1 MLKVQKKG
9 ELTHG
14 GKKEKGL
21 QLMGKIS
28 VVVAIPMAALVLLGC
43 LIGVS
48 GMNGV
53 SDILMKEQL
62 VSAEYSFGQIM
73 DGLSDGDYR
82 YENGTL
88 YKGDYDVTANEN
100 VLTEFKE
107 NTGIE
112 VSIVVGNVRGAT
124 TMSDA
129 DGKSMKGQS
138 ISETVYEKLKAGE
151 ADYDQKL
158 KIGSKNYLAYYMP
171 IKNASGEI
179 YGSLFVG
186 YDKNTVSAMTR
197 SNIYKMVGTLC
208 VIAVAVMAVI
218 AFLMRSIGKVLHNTV
233 DHLEEVADGSLDVMV
248 QNKVLE
254 RNDELGEVSRSLQKL
269 VSSFKEIVK
278 NIMAA
283 SAELDSFSGEFKES
297 FDNIKESISNINT
310 AVDEI
315 ANGATQQ
322 AGDTQRANEEV
333 INMGD
338 ALDSTAGNVIAL
350 TDSAQKMSD
359 YNSSANEILEELLE
373 ISKKTNQS
381 VDDVQKQTDETNRS
395 AMEIQEATE
404 LIASI
409 ASQTN
414 LLSLNA
420 SIEAARAG
428 EQGRGFAVVAGEIR
442 TLADQCSESA
452 DKIANVV
459 HELLDNSNQS
469 VHTMNEVMVSIEQ
482 QNEKLENT
490 LKMYAQLNDE
500 IHIVSQAIH
509 EISAQVDGL
518 GDTKNA
524 VLELLESLSAI
535 SEENAASTQQTSASM
550 IELSNIVEECTEK
563 TAGLLTLSANLRDN
577 TTKFSID
584 VIKDNI
590 NDMKL

>member
-1 MLKVQKKG
+1 MEAKK
-9 ELTHG
+9 
-14 GKKEKGL
+14 KKGL

-62 VSAEYSFGQIM
+62 ESAEYSFGQIM

-208 VIAVAVMAVI
+208 MIAVAVIVVI

-278 NIMAA
+278 NIMTA

-322 AGDTQRANEEV
+322 AGDTQKANEEV

>member
-1 MLKVQKKG
+1 MEAKK
-9 ELTHG
+9 
-14 GKKEKGL
+14 KKGL

-62 VSAEYSFGQIM
+62 ESAEYSFGQIM

-138 ISETVYEKLKAGE
+138 ISETVYEKLQAGE

-197 SNIYKMVGTLC
+197 SNIYKMVGTLS
-208 VIAVAVMAVI
+208 VIAVATMAVI

-233 DHLEEVADGSLDVMV
+233 DHLEEVADGSLNVMV

-278 NIMAA
+278 NIMTA

-322 AGDTQRANEEV
+322 AGDTQKANEEV

>member
-1 MLKVQKKG
+1 MEAKK
-9 ELTHG
+9 
-14 GKKEKGL
+14 KKGL

-62 VSAEYSFGQIM
+62 ESAEYSFGQIM

-138 ISETVYEKLKAGE
+138 ISETVYEKLQAGE

-158 KIGSKNYLAYYMP
+158 KIGSKNYLAYYLP

-186 YDKNTVSAMTR
+186 YDKKTVSAMTR

-233 DHLEEVADGSLDVMV
+233 DHLEEVADGSLNVMV

-278 NIMAA
+278 NIMTA

-322 AGDTQRANEEV
+322 AGDTQKANEEV

-338 ALDSTAGNVIAL
+338 ALDATAGNVIAL

-584 VIKDNI
+584 VIKDNL
-590 NDMKL
+590 NDMQL

>member
-1 MLKVQKKG
+1 
-9 ELTHG
+9 
-14 GKKEKGL
+14 
-21 QLMGKIS
+21 MGKIS

-62 VSAEYSFGQIM
+62 ESAEYSFGQIM

-138 ISETVYEKLKAGE
+138 ISETVYEKLQAGE

-186 YDKNTVSAMTR
+186 YDKKTVSAMTR

-208 VIAVAVMAVI
+208 VIAVATMAVI

-233 DHLEEVADGSLDVMV
+233 DHLEEVADGSLNVMV

-269 VSSFKEIVK
+269 VSSFKEVVK
-278 NIMAA
+278 NIMTA

-322 AGDTQRANEEV
+322 AGDTQKANEEV

>member
-1 MLKVQKKG
+1 MEAKMK
-9 ELTHG
+9 
-14 GKKEKGL
+14 KGL

-28 VVVAIPMAALVLLGC
+28 AVVAIPMAALVLLGC

-62 VSAEYSFGQIM
+62 ESAEYSFGQIM

-138 ISETVYEKLKAGE
+138 ISETVYEKLQAGE

-186 YDKNTVSAMTR
+186 YDKKTVSAMTR

-208 VIAVAVMAVI
+208 VIAVATMAVI

-233 DHLEEVADGSLDVMV
+233 DHLEEVADGSLNVMV

-269 VSSFKEIVK
+269 VSSFKEVVK
-278 NIMAA
+278 NIMTA

-322 AGDTQRANEEV
+322 AGDTQKANEEV

>member
-1 MLKVQKKG
+1 MEAKK
-9 ELTHG
+9 
-14 GKKEKGL
+14 KKGL

-28 VVVAIPMAALVLLGC
+28 AVVAIPMAALVLLGC

-62 VSAEYSFGQIM
+62 ESAEYSFGQIM

-138 ISETVYEKLKAGE
+138 ISETVYEKLQAGE

-186 YDKNTVSAMTR
+186 YDKKTVSAMTR

-208 VIAVAVMAVI
+208 VIAVATMAVI

-233 DHLEEVADGSLDVMV
+233 DHLEEVADGSLNVMV

-269 VSSFKEIVK
+269 VSSFKEVVK
-278 NIMAA
+278 NIMTA

-322 AGDTQRANEEV
+322 AGDTQKANEEV

-469 VHTMNEVMVSIEQ
+469 VHTMNEVMVSIGQ

>member
-1 MLKVQKKG
+1 MEAKK
-9 ELTHG
+9 
-14 GKKEKGL
+14 KKGL

-28 VVVAIPMAALVLLGC
+28 AVVAIPMAALVLLGC

-62 VSAEYSFGQIM
+62 ESAEYSFGQIM

-138 ISETVYEKLKAGE
+138 ISETVYEKLQAGE

-158 KIGSKNYLAYYMP
+158 KIGSKNYLAYYLP

-186 YDKNTVSAMTR
+186 YDKKTVSAMTR

-278 NIMAA
+278 NIMTA

-322 AGDTQRANEEV
+322 AGDTQKANEEV

-563 TAGLLTLSANLRDN
+563 AAGLLTLSANLRDN

>member
-1 MLKVQKKG
+1 
-9 ELTHG
+9 
-14 GKKEKGL
+14 
-21 QLMGKIS
+21 
-28 VVVAIPMAALVLLGC
+28 
-43 LIGVS
+43 
-48 GMNGV
+48 
-53 SDILMKEQL
+53 
-62 VSAEYSFGQIM
+62 
-73 DGLSDGDYR
+73 
-82 YENGTL
+82 
-88 YKGDYDVTANEN
+88 
-100 VLTEFKE
+100 
-107 NTGIE
+107 
-112 VSIVVGNVRGAT
+112 
-124 TMSDA
+124 
-129 DGKSMKGQS
+129 
-138 ISETVYEKLKAGE
+138 
-151 ADYDQKL
+151 
-158 KIGSKNYLAYYMP
+158 
-171 IKNASGEI
+171 
-179 YGSLFVG
+179 
-186 YDKNTVSAMTR
+186 
-197 SNIYKMVGTLC
+197 
-208 VIAVAVMAVI
+208 
-218 AFLMRSIGKVLHNTV
+218 
-233 DHLEEVADGSLDVMV
+233 
-248 QNKVLE
+248 
-254 RNDELGEVSRSLQKL
+254 
-269 VSSFKEIVK
+269 
-278 NIMAA
+278 
-283 SAELDSFSGEFKES
+283 
-297 FDNIKESISNINT
+297 
-310 AVDEI
+310 
-315 ANGATQQ
+315 
-322 AGDTQRANEEV
+322 
-333 INMGD
+333 MGD

>member
-1 MLKVQKKG
+1 MEAKK
-9 ELTHG
+9 
-14 GKKEKGL
+14 KKGL

-62 VSAEYSFGQIM
+62 ESAEYSFGQIM

-138 ISETVYEKLKAGE
+138 ISETVYEKLQAGE

-158 KIGSKNYLAYYMP
+158 KIGSKNYLAYYLP

-186 YDKNTVSAMTR
+186 YDKKTVSAMTR

-278 NIMAA
+278 NIMTA

-322 AGDTQRANEEV
+322 AGDTQKANEEV

>member
-1 MLKVQKKG
+1 MEAKK
-9 ELTHG
+9 
-14 GKKEKGL
+14 KKGL

-62 VSAEYSFGQIM
+62 ESAEYSFGQIM

-88 YKGDYDVTANEN
+88 YQGDYDVTANEN

-138 ISETVYEKLKAGE
+138 ISETVYEKLQAGE

-208 VIAVAVMAVI
+208 VIAVATMAVI

-233 DHLEEVADGSLDVMV
+233 DHLEEVADGSLNVMV

-278 NIMAA
+278 NIMTA

-322 AGDTQRANEEV
+322 AGDTQKANEEV

-469 VHTMNEVMVSIEQ
+469 VHTMNEVMVSIGQ

>member
-1 MLKVQKKG
+1 MEAKK
-9 ELTHG
+9 
-14 GKKEKGL
+14 KKGL

-62 VSAEYSFGQIM
+62 ESAEYSFGQIM

-138 ISETVYEKLKAGE
+138 ISETIYEKLKAGE

-186 YDKNTVSAMTR
+186 YDKKTVSAMTR

-233 DHLEEVADGSLDVMV
+233 DHLEEVADGSLNVMV

-278 NIMAA
+278 NIMTA

-322 AGDTQRANEEV
+322 AGDTQKANEEV

-395 AMEIQEATE
+395 SMEIQEATE

>member
-1 MLKVQKKG
+1 
-9 ELTHG
+9 
-14 GKKEKGL
+14 
-21 QLMGKIS
+21 MGKIS

-62 VSAEYSFGQIM
+62 ESAEYSFGQIM

-138 ISETVYEKLKAGE
+138 ISETVYEKLQAGE

-233 DHLEEVADGSLDVMV
+233 DHLEEVADGSLNVMV

-278 NIMAA
+278 NIMTA

-322 AGDTQRANEEV
+322 AGDTQKANEEV

-338 ALDSTAGNVIAL
+338 ALDATAGNVIAL

>member
-1 MLKVQKKG
+1 MEAKK
-9 ELTHG
+9 
-14 GKKEKGL
+14 KKGL

-28 VVVAIPMAALVLLGC
+28 AVVAIPMAALVLLGC

-62 VSAEYSFGQIM
+62 KSAEYSFGQIM

-112 VSIVVGNVRGAT
+112 VSIIVGDVRGAT

-129 DGKSMKGQS
+129 DGKSMKGRS

-151 ADYDQKL
+151 TVYDQKL
-158 KIGSKNYLAYYMP
+158 EIGSKNYLAYYLP

-208 VIAVAVMAVI
+208 VIAVATMAVI

-233 DHLEEVADGSLDVMV
+233 DHLEEVADGSLNVMV
-248 QNKVLE
+248 QNKILE

-278 NIMAA
+278 NIMTA
-283 SAELDSFSGEFKES
+283 SAELDSFSGEFKGS

-469 VHTMNEVMVSIEQ
+469 VHTMNEVMVSIGQ

-500 IHIVSQAIH
+500 IHTVSQAIH
-509 EISAQVDGL
+509 EISVQVDGL
-518 GDTKNA
+518 GDAKNA

-550 IELSNIVEECTEK
+550 SELSNIVEECTEK
-563 TAGLLTLSANLRDN
+563 TAGLLTLSADLRDN

>member
-1 MLKVQKKG
+1 MEAKK
-9 ELTHG
+9 
-14 GKKEKGL
+14 KKGL

-62 VSAEYSFGQIM
+62 ESAEYSFGQIM

-233 DHLEEVADGSLDVMV
+233 DHLEEVADGSLNVMV

-269 VSSFKEIVK
+269 VLSFKEIVK
-278 NIMAA
+278 NIMTA

-322 AGDTQRANEEV
+322 AGDTQKANEEV

-428 EQGRGFAVVAGEIR
+428 EQGRGFAVVADEIR

-577 TTKFSID
+577 TTKFNID

>member
-1 MLKVQKKG
+1 MEAKK
-9 ELTHG
+9 
-14 GKKEKGL
+14 KKGL

-28 VVVAIPMAALVLLGC
+28 AVVAIPMAALVLLGC

-62 VSAEYSFGQIM
+62 ESAEYSFGQIM

-138 ISETVYEKLKAGE
+138 ISETVYEKLQAGE

-186 YDKNTVSAMTR
+186 YDKKTVSAMTR

-208 VIAVAVMAVI
+208 VIAVATMAVI

-233 DHLEEVADGSLDVMV
+233 DHLEEVADGSLNVMV

-269 VSSFKEIVK
+269 VSSFKEVVK
-278 NIMAA
+278 NIMTA

-322 AGDTQRANEEV
+322 AGDTQKANEEV

>member
-1 MLKVQKKG
+1 MEAKK
-9 ELTHG
+9 
-14 GKKEKGL
+14 KKGL

-62 VSAEYSFGQIM
+62 ESAEYSFGQIM

-138 ISETVYEKLKAGE
+138 ISETVYEKLQAGE

-158 KIGSKNYLAYYMP
+158 KIGSKNYLAYYLP

-186 YDKNTVSAMTR
+186 YDKKTVSAMTR

-233 DHLEEVADGSLDVMV
+233 DHLEEVADGSLNVMV

-278 NIMAA
+278 NIMTA

-322 AGDTQRANEEV
+322 AGDTQKANEEV

>member
-1 MLKVQKKG
+1 MEAKK
-9 ELTHG
+9 
-14 GKKEKGL
+14 KKGL

-28 VVVAIPMAALVLLGC
+28 AVVAIPMAALVLLGC

-62 VSAEYSFGQIM
+62 ESAEYSFGQIM

-138 ISETVYEKLKAGE
+138 ISETVYEKLQAGE

-186 YDKNTVSAMTR
+186 YDKKTVSAMTR

-208 VIAVAVMAVI
+208 VIAVATMAVI

-233 DHLEEVADGSLDVMV
+233 DHLEEVADGSLNVMV

-269 VSSFKEIVK
+269 VSSFKEVVK
-278 NIMAA
+278 NIMTA

-322 AGDTQRANEEV
+322 AGDTQKANEEV

-469 VHTMNEVMVSIEQ
+469 VHTMNEVIVSIGQ

>member
-1 MLKVQKKG
+1 
-9 ELTHG
+9 
-14 GKKEKGL
+14 
-21 QLMGKIS
+21 
-28 VVVAIPMAALVLLGC
+28 
-43 LIGVS
+43 
-48 GMNGV
+48 
-53 SDILMKEQL
+53 
-62 VSAEYSFGQIM
+62 
-73 DGLSDGDYR
+73 
-82 YENGTL
+82 
-88 YKGDYDVTANEN
+88 
-100 VLTEFKE
+100 
-107 NTGIE
+107 
-112 VSIVVGNVRGAT
+112 
-124 TMSDA
+124 
-129 DGKSMKGQS
+129 
-138 ISETVYEKLKAGE
+138 
-151 ADYDQKL
+151 
-158 KIGSKNYLAYYMP
+158 
-171 IKNASGEI
+171 
-179 YGSLFVG
+179 
-186 YDKNTVSAMTR
+186 
-197 SNIYKMVGTLC
+197 
-208 VIAVAVMAVI
+208 
-218 AFLMRSIGKVLHNTV
+218 
-233 DHLEEVADGSLDVMV
+233 
-248 QNKVLE
+248 
-254 RNDELGEVSRSLQKL
+254 
-269 VSSFKEIVK
+269 
-278 NIMAA
+278 
-283 SAELDSFSGEFKES
+283 
-297 FDNIKESISNINT
+297 
-310 AVDEI
+310 
-315 ANGATQQ
+315 
-322 AGDTQRANEEV
+322 
-333 INMGD
+333 MGD

-500 IHIVSQAIH
+500 IHTVSQAIH

-518 GDTKNA
+518 GDAKNA

-563 TAGLLTLSANLRDN
+563 TAGLLTLSTNLRDN

>member
-1 MLKVQKKG
+1 MEAKK
-9 ELTHG
+9 
-14 GKKEKGL
+14 KKGL

-28 VVVAIPMAALVLLGC
+28 AVVAIPMAALVLLGC

-62 VSAEYSFGQIM
+62 ESAEYSFGQIM

-138 ISETVYEKLKAGE
+138 ISETVYEKLQAGE

-158 KIGSKNYLAYYMP
+158 KIGSKNYLAYYLP

-186 YDKNTVSAMTR
+186 YDKKTVSAMTR

-208 VIAVAVMAVI
+208 VIAVATMAVI

-233 DHLEEVADGSLDVMV
+233 DHLEEVADGSLNVMV

-269 VSSFKEIVK
+269 VSSFKEVVK
-278 NIMAA
+278 NIMTA

-322 AGDTQRANEEV
+322 AGDTQKANEEV

>member
-1 MLKVQKKG
+1 MEAKK
-9 ELTHG
+9 
-14 GKKEKGL
+14 KKGL

-28 VVVAIPMAALVLLGC
+28 AVVAIPMVALVILGC

-62 VSAEYSFGQIM
+62 ESAEYSFGQIM
-73 DGLSDGDYR
+73 DELSDGDYR

-88 YKGDYDVTANEN
+88 YKGDYDVTANES
-100 VLTEFKE
+100 VLTAFKE

-112 VSIVVGNVRGAT
+112 VSIIVGDVRGAT

-129 DGKSMKGQS
+129 DGKNMKGQT
-138 ISETVYEKLKAGE
+138 ISANVYEKIKAGE
-151 ADYDQKL
+151 VVFDQKL
-158 KIGSKNYLAYYMP
+158 EIGSKKYLAYYLP
-171 IKNASGEI
+171 IKNASGEV

-208 VIAVAVMAVI
+208 AIAVVAMIVI
-218 AFLMRSIGKVLHNTV
+218 AFLMRSVGKVLHNTV
-233 DHLEEVADGSLDVMV
+233 DHLEEVADGSLNVMV

-269 VSSFKEIVK
+269 VTSFKEIVK
-278 NIMAA
+278 NIMTA
-283 SAELDSFSGEFKES
+283 SSELDSFSGEFKES
-297 FDNIKESISNINT
+297 FDNIKESINNIDT

-333 INMGD
+333 INMGN

-459 HELLDNSNQS
+459 HELLNNSNQS
-469 VHTMNEVMVSIEQ
+469 VHTMNEVMVSIGQ

-500 IHIVSQAIH
+500 IHTVSQAIQ
-509 EISAQVDGL
+509 EISTQVDGL
-518 GDTKNA
+518 GEAKNA

>member
-1 MLKVQKKG
+1 MEAKK
-9 ELTHG
+9 
-14 GKKEKGL
+14 KKGL

-62 VSAEYSFGQIM
+62 ESAEYSFGQIM

-138 ISETVYEKLKAGE
+138 ISETVYEKLQAGE

-158 KIGSKNYLAYYMP
+158 KIGSKNYLAYYLP

-233 DHLEEVADGSLDVMV
+233 DHLEEVADGSLNVMV

-278 NIMAA
+278 NIMTA

-322 AGDTQRANEEV
+322 AGDTQKANEEV

>member
-1 MLKVQKKG
+1 MEAKK
-9 ELTHG
+9 
-14 GKKEKGL
+14 KKGL

-62 VSAEYSFGQIM
+62 ESAEYSFGQIM

-208 VIAVAVMAVI
+208 VIAVAVMVVI

-233 DHLEEVADGSLDVMV
+233 DHLEEVADGSLNVMV

-278 NIMAA
+278 NIMTA

-322 AGDTQRANEEV
+322 AGDTQKANEEV

>member
-1 MLKVQKKG
+1 MEAKK
-9 ELTHG
+9 
-14 GKKEKGL
+14 KKGL

-43 LIGVS
+43 LIGIS

-62 VSAEYSFGQIM
+62 KSAEYSFGQIM

-112 VSIVVGNVRGAT
+112 VSIIVGDVRGAT

-151 ADYDQKL
+151 TVYDQKL
-158 KIGSKNYLAYYMP
+158 EIGSKNYLVYYLP

-208 VIAVAVMAVI
+208 VIAVAAMAVI

-233 DHLEEVADGSLDVMV
+233 DHLEEVADGSLNVMV

-269 VSSFKEIVK
+269 VLSFKEIVK
-278 NIMAA
+278 NIMTA

-469 VHTMNEVMVSIEQ
+469 VHTMNEVMVSIGQ

-500 IHIVSQAIH
+500 IHTVSQAIH

-518 GDTKNA
+518 GDAKNA

-550 IELSNIVEECTEK
+550 SELSNIVEECTEK

>member
-1 MLKVQKKG
+1 MEAKK
-9 ELTHG
+9 
-14 GKKEKGL
+14 KKGL

-62 VSAEYSFGQIM
+62 ESAEYSFGQIM

-138 ISETVYEKLKAGE
+138 ISETVYEKLQAGE

-186 YDKNTVSAMTR
+186 YDKKTVSAMTR

-208 VIAVAVMAVI
+208 VIAVATMAVI

-233 DHLEEVADGSLDVMV
+233 DHLEEVADGSLNVMV

-269 VSSFKEIVK
+269 VSSFKEVVK
-278 NIMAA
+278 NIMTA

-322 AGDTQRANEEV
+322 AGDTQKANEEV

>member
-1 MLKVQKKG
+1 MEAKK
-9 ELTHG
+9 
-14 GKKEKGL
+14 KKGL

-28 VVVAIPMAALVLLGC
+28 AVVAIPMAALVLLGC

-62 VSAEYSFGQIM
+62 ESAEYSFGQIM

-138 ISETVYEKLKAGE
+138 ISETVYEKLQAGE

-186 YDKNTVSAMTR
+186 YDKKTVSAMTR

-233 DHLEEVADGSLDVMV
+233 DHLEEVADGSLNVMV

-269 VSSFKEIVK
+269 VSSFKEVVK
-278 NIMAA
+278 NIMTA

-322 AGDTQRANEEV
+322 AGDTQKANEEV

>member
-1 MLKVQKKG
+1 MEAKK
-9 ELTHG
+9 
-14 GKKEKGL
+14 KKGL

-62 VSAEYSFGQIM
+62 ESAEYSFGQIM

-138 ISETVYEKLKAGE
+138 ISETVYEKLQAGE

-186 YDKNTVSAMTR
+186 YDKKTVSAMTR

-233 DHLEEVADGSLDVMV
+233 DHLEEVADGSLNVMV

-278 NIMAA
+278 NIMTA

-322 AGDTQRANEEV
+322 AGDTQKANEEV

>member
-1 MLKVQKKG
+1 MEAKK
-9 ELTHG
+9 
-14 GKKEKGL
+14 KKGL

-62 VSAEYSFGQIM
+62 ESAEYSFGQIM

-186 YDKNTVSAMTR
+186 YDKKTVSAMTR

-233 DHLEEVADGSLDVMV
+233 DHLEEVADGSLNVMV

-278 NIMAA
+278 NIMTA

-322 AGDTQRANEEV
+322 AGDTQKANEEV

-395 AMEIQEATE
+395 AMEIQEVTE

>member
-1 MLKVQKKG
+1 MEAKK
-9 ELTHG
+9 
-14 GKKEKGL
+14 KKGL

-28 VVVAIPMAALVLLGC
+28 AVVAIPMAALVLLGC

-62 VSAEYSFGQIM
+62 ESAEYSFGQIM

-186 YDKNTVSAMTR
+186 YDKKTVSAMTR

-233 DHLEEVADGSLDVMV
+233 DHLEEVADGSLNVMV

-278 NIMAA
+278 NIMTA

-322 AGDTQRANEEV
+322 AGDTQKANEEV

>member
-1 MLKVQKKG
+1 MEAKK
-9 ELTHG
+9 
-14 GKKEKGL
+14 KKGL

-62 VSAEYSFGQIM
+62 ESAEYSFGQIM

-138 ISETVYEKLKAGE
+138 ISETVYEKLQAGE

-208 VIAVAVMAVI
+208 VIAVATMAVI

-233 DHLEEVADGSLDVMV
+233 DHLEEVADGSLNVMV

-278 NIMAA
+278 NIMTA

-322 AGDTQRANEEV
+322 AGDTQKANEEV

-563 TAGLLTLSANLRDN
+563 TAGLLTLSA
-577 TTKFSID
+577 K
-584 VIKDNI
+584 
-590 NDMKL
+590 

>member
-1 MLKVQKKG
+1 MEAKK
-9 ELTHG
+9 
-14 GKKEKGL
+14 KKGL

-62 VSAEYSFGQIM
+62 ESAEYSFGQIM

-138 ISETVYEKLKAGE
+138 ISETVYEKLQAGE

-208 VIAVAVMAVI
+208 VIAVATMAVI

-233 DHLEEVADGSLDVMV
+233 DHLEEVADGSLNVMV

-278 NIMAA
+278 NIMTA

-322 AGDTQRANEEV
+322 AGDTQKANEEV

>member
-1 MLKVQKKG
+1 MEAKK
-9 ELTHG
+9 
-14 GKKEKGL
+14 KKGL

-62 VSAEYSFGQIM
+62 ESAEYSFGQIM

-138 ISETVYEKLKAGE
+138 ISETVYEKLQAGE

-233 DHLEEVADGSLDVMV
+233 DHLEEVADGSLNVMV

-278 NIMAA
+278 NIMTA

-322 AGDTQRANEEV
+322 AGDTQKANEEV

-338 ALDSTAGNVIAL
+338 ALDATAGNVIAL

>member
-1 MLKVQKKG
+1 MEAKK
-9 ELTHG
+9 
-14 GKKEKGL
+14 KKGL

-62 VSAEYSFGQIM
+62 ESAEYSFGQIM

-208 VIAVAVMAVI
+208 VIAVATMAVI

-233 DHLEEVADGSLDVMV
+233 DHLEEVADGSLNVMV

-278 NIMAA
+278 NIMTA

-322 AGDTQRANEEV
+322 AGDTQKANEEV

-563 TAGLLTLSANLRDN
+563 TAGLLTLSANLRDK
-577 TTKFSID
+577 TTNFSID

>member
-1 MLKVQKKG
+1 MEAKK
-9 ELTHG
+9 
-14 GKKEKGL
+14 KKGL

-62 VSAEYSFGQIM
+62 ESAEYSFGQIM

-138 ISETVYEKLKAGE
+138 ISETVYKKLKAGE

-158 KIGSKNYLAYYMP
+158 KIGSKNYLAYYLP

-233 DHLEEVADGSLDVMV
+233 GHLEEVADGSLDVMV

-278 NIMAA
+278 NIMTA

-500 IHIVSQAIH
+500 IHTVSQAIH

-518 GDTKNA
+518 GDAKNA

-563 TAGLLTLSANLRDN
+563 TAGLLTLSTNLRDN

>member
-1 MLKVQKKG
+1 MEAKK
-9 ELTHG
+9 
-14 GKKEKGL
+14 KKGL

-62 VSAEYSFGQIM
+62 ESAEYSFGQIM

-138 ISETVYEKLKAGE
+138 ISETVYEKLQAGE

-158 KIGSKNYLAYYMP
+158 KIGSKNYLAYYLP

-186 YDKNTVSAMTR
+186 YDKKTVSAMTR

-233 DHLEEVADGSLDVMV
+233 DHLEEVADGSLNVMV

-269 VSSFKEIVK
+269 VSSFKEMVK
-278 NIMAA
+278 NIMTA

-322 AGDTQRANEEV
+322 AGDTQKANEEV

-338 ALDSTAGNVIAL
+338 ALDATAGNVIAL

>member
-1 MLKVQKKG
+1 MEAKK
-9 ELTHG
+9 
-14 GKKEKGL
+14 KKGL

-62 VSAEYSFGQIM
+62 ESAEYSFGQIM

-138 ISETVYEKLKAGE
+138 ISETVYEKLQAGE

-158 KIGSKNYLAYYMP
+158 KIGSKNYLAYYLP

-186 YDKNTVSAMTR
+186 YDKKTVSAMTR

-233 DHLEEVADGSLDVMV
+233 DHLEEVADGSLNVMV

-278 NIMAA
+278 NIMTA

-322 AGDTQRANEEV
+322 AGDTQKANEEV

-338 ALDSTAGNVIAL
+338 ALDATAGNVIAL